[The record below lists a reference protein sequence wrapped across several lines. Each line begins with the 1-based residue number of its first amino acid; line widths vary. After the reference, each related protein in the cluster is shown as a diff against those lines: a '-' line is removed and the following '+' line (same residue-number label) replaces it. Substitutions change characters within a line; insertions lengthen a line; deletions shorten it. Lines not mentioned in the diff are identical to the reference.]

1 MQLLYLYL
9 YIYIYI
15 YILSDQICWC
25 NVKLF
30 LSYPKNYICKF
41 MQVISWHHKLFHFQL
56 PFWIWKVWKYL
67 ENEKIKIY
75 KEVEYAII
83 NTEQN
88 SPFIIDVK
96 NGSVQLIS
104 KLDYETKN
112 IYEIIVKV
120 KNKSSTS
127 TNYLNDIK
135 VFKVKVQDVNDEN
148 PTFTQQ
154 RYEVILLDS
163 KFICH
168 ATAIN
173 WQCRWWEPYHPS
185 LNGRTTRLTGSPLI
199 CYKKIESRRSK
210 ITSFTLGLVI

>member
-1 MQLLYLYL
+1 M
-9 YIYIYI
+9 
-15 YILSDQICWC
+15 
-25 NVKLF
+25 
-30 LSYPKNYICKF
+30 
-41 MQVISWHHKLFHFQL
+41 
-56 PFWIWKVWKYL
+56 WKYL

-120 KNKSSTS
+120 KNKNSTS

-163 KFICH
+163 KFICR

-173 WQCRWWEPYHPS
+173 
-185 LNGRTTRLTGSPLI
+185 
-199 CYKKIESRRSK
+199 
-210 ITSFTLGLVI
+210 